1 MVNQASEIVQQI
13 LSLESS
19 YSTTLVAI
27 DGKGGA
33 GKSTLANILASQL
46 ETTGRRVDIVHFDDF
61 YLPSSLRMKGEGAEK

>member
-33 GKSTLANILASQL
+33 GKSTLANHLGLPVGNDRAA
-46 ETTGRRVDIVHFDDF
+46 RRYCALRRF
-61 YLPSSLRMKGEGAEK
+61 LPTVVAPNER